1 MTPEQGAKRLQEI
14 LQLENVKR
22 VVLVTGKRSF
32 ELSGASSALLPL
44 LRESTRLTH
53 FDEVP
58 KNPDTTAVDA
68 AAKACGSAVPDLI
81 LAVGGG
87 SAMDLAKGL
96 SVRVSTGRPTHEC
109 LDPSTWQDAKLTPV
123 VAIPTTTGTGSEA
136 TQFAVIYHQNKKHSF
151 SSPKLL
157 PKHVLLVPAFTLA
170 QPLSVRASS
179 GFDALSQAVESFWSG
194 HGTAESD
201 HAALEAMRLALPRL
215 TLGLQRF
222 DEEVAA
228 DMQRASHL
236 AGVAINQTRTTA
248 PHALSYAL
256 TTDYGIDHGHAV
268 GLLLPKVWRLHVG
281 LLANGSLPPL
291 LHQRM
296 EVMSK
301 ILGEPIPSCP
311 SRLEAMLSI
320 NELPYRFQDL
330 GLTSRQNWIELCERV
345 NLDRLRNHPVEL
357 SAEAIQGLWD
367 HEITVP
373 Q

>member
-1 MTPEQGAKRLQEI
+1 MTPEQGAKRLREI
-14 LQLENVKR
+14 LELESAKN

-32 ELSGASSALLPL
+32 ELSGASAALLPL
-44 LRESTRLTH
+44 LKKSTRLTH
-53 FDEVP
+53 FDDVP

-68 AAKACGSAVPDLI
+68 AAKACGSTVPDLI

-96 SVRVSTGRPTHEC
+96 SVRLATGRPTHEC
-109 LDPSTWQDAKLTPV
+109 LDPSTWQDVRLTPV
-123 VAIPTTTGTGSEA
+123 MAIPTTTGTGSEA

-157 PKHVLLVPAFTLA
+157 PKHVLLIPAFTLA
-170 QPLSVRASS
+170 QPLPVRASS
-179 GFDALSQAVESFWSG
+179 GFDALSQAVESYWSG

-201 HAALEAMRLALPRL
+201 NAALEAIRLVTPRL
-215 TLGLQRF
+215 TSGLQRF

-256 TTDYGIDHGHAV
+256 TTDYGVDHGHAV
-268 GLLLPKVWRLHVG
+268 GLMLPKIWRLH
-281 LLANGSLPPL
+281 LSLKINASLPPAL
-291 LHQRM
+291 QERM
-296 EVMSK
+296 AVISEL
-301 ILGEPIPSCP
+301 IGEPIDHCP
-311 SRLEAMLSI
+311 SRFESMLET
-320 NELPYRFQDL
+320 NQLPYKFQDL
-330 GLTSRQNWIELCERV
+330 GLSSRSHWTELCERV

-357 SAEAIQGLWD
+357 SSEAIQGLWE
-367 HEITVP
+367 HEITDP
-373 Q
+373 R